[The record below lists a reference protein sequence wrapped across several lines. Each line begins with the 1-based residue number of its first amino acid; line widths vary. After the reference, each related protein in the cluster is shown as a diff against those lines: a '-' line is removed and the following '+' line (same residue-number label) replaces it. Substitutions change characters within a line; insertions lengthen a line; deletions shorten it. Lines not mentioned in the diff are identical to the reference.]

1 MNANNTAIEISSVS
15 KKYKVYHH
23 RESNLKYVILNLLKG
38 KRKKSSSE
46 FWALKDI
53 NIKIAK
59 GQTIGFIGRNG
70 SGKST
75 LLKLIS
81 RIIYPDG
88 GTINA
93 YGKISTLI
101 ELGAGFHPE
110 LTGRENVY
118 INASILGFSRA
129 EVNRKFKEIVDFSGL
144 EDFIDNPVKAYSS
157 GMYVRLGFSVAINID
172 PDILLVDEVLAV
184 GDETFQKKCIRKINE
199 LKKAGKTIVFVSHDL
214 ESVQELCD
222 QVFLLHN
229 GRLVIQG
236 KPLEVISQYHRILVG
251 SSDLQLR
258 EEDPVPETVPVVA
271 DADATAV
278 SNSKNRWGSKEVEI
292 TGVVFLDNKGN
303 ETNFIKCGEQFRA
316 RIHYH
321 AYSKVEKPVFGVAI
335 YSDRGVHI
343 SGPNTKKHGFF
354 IDAVEGEGVVEYE
367 AESLPL
373 LPGTYLFS
381 AAVYEL
387 SMLQP
392 YDHWEQH
399 WKFHVIESEA
409 VVDRYGLITIP
420 SRWSIKHG
428 K

>member
-1 MNANNTAIEISSVS
+1 MKTHNTAIEIKNVS
-15 KKYKVYHH
+15 KKYKVYRH
-23 RESNLKYVILNLLKG
+23 RESNLKYAVLNLLKG
-38 KRKKSSSE
+38 KRKKLSSE

-53 NIKIAK
+53 NINIESGK
-59 GQTIGFIGRNG
+59 TVGFIGRNG

-88 GTINA
+88 GTIEA
-93 YGKISTLI
+93 HGKVSTLI

-129 EVNRKFKEIVDFSGL
+129 EVNRKFKDIVNFSGL
-144 EDFIDNPVKAYSS
+144 EDFIDNPVKTYSS

-184 GDETFQKKCIRKINE
+184 GDETFQKKCIKKIHE

-222 QVFLLHN
+222 RVFLLHN
-229 GRLVIQG
+229 GRLVMQG
-236 KPLEVISQYHRILVG
+236 KPVEVISEYHRLLVG
-251 SSDLQLR
+251 SSDLQVR
-258 EEDPVPETVPVVA
+258 AEGPPPETAAPA
-271 DADATAV
+271 AV
-278 SNSKNRWGSKEVEI
+278 NNKNRWGSKEVEI
-292 TGVVFLDNKGN
+292 THVTFLDDKGN
-303 ETNFIKCGEQFRA
+303 ETNFIKCGERFQV
-316 RIHYH
+316 RIHYNSH
-321 AYSKVEKPVFGVAI
+321 SKVEKPVFGIAI
-335 YSDRGVHI
+335 YSDQGVHI
-343 SGPNTKKHGFF
+343 TGPNTKKHGFF
-354 IDAVEGEGVVEYE
+354 IDALEGEGMVEYE
-367 AESLPL
+367 VESLPL

-381 AAVYEL
+381 AAVYDM

-399 WKFHVIESEA
+399 WKFHVIESETVA
-409 VVDRYGLITIP
+409 DRYGLITIP
-420 SRWSIKHG
+420 SQWSIKHG